1 MKKLKIKQQNI
12 PAYISVG
19 LFILLFIAGSLAF
32 NGFFSITTIIN
43 LIIDNSFL
51 MIIAFGLTMVIISG
65 GIDLSVGSI
74 IALTCVMEAA
84 LLQKGWNPIVVI
96 LLALVIGTFF
106 GLFHGFLVTY
116 CGFQP
121 FIATLSG
128 SFIARGTC
136 FLITTDTINIT
147 DPLFTKLALF
157 RLKLPGGI
165 VITVGMIITI
175 LVLLFY
181 FFLLKYTKFGRNVYA
196 LGGNESSSRLM
207 GLPTNRT
214 KMCVYILNG
223 TTAAI
228 AGFVFS
234 LYMLSG
240 YGQLADGMH
249 MDGIAAAV
257 IGGTLMTGGVGSV
270 FGTMFG
276 VWIIG
281 IIQTII
287 TFQGSLSSWWTR
299 IFIGALLCLFI
310 VIQRVFLM
318 RQESKKTMRSVV
330 ILPDSDEAEEDE
342 QALSAK

>member
-1 MKKLKIKQQNI
+1 MKNFKIKQQNI
-12 PAYISVG
+12 PTYISIG
-19 LFILLFIAGSLAF
+19 LFILLFATGSLLF
-32 NGFFSITTIIN
+32 NGFFSVTTIIN

-65 GIDLSVGSI
+65 GVDLSVGSI

-96 LLALVIGTFF
+96 LLALVVGTFI
-106 GLFHGFLVTY
+106 GLFQGFLITY

-128 SFIARGTC
+128 SFMARGTC
-136 FLITTDTINIT
+136 YLITTDTISIA
-147 DPLFTKLALF
+147 DPLFLKLSLF
-157 RLKLPGGI
+157 RLKLPGDI
-165 VITVGMIITI
+165 TITVGMIITF
-175 LVLLFY
+175 LVFFFY
-181 FFLLKYTKFGRNVYA
+181 LFLLKYTKFGRDVYA
-196 LGGNESSSRLM
+196 LGGNEQSSKLM

-214 KMCVYILNG
+214 KMLVYTLSG

-276 VWIIG
+276 VWIVG

-310 VIQRVFLM
+310 VIQRVLLM
-318 RQESKKTMRSVV
+318 RQESKKTMRSVE
-330 ILPDSDEAEEDE
+330 ILPDSDETED
-342 QALSAK
+342 QHILSTD